1 MICGIGTDLVEI
13 KRIEASIGTYGD
25 RFIRRI
31 FTEDEQLA
39 AKQRSNIARF
49 YAMRFAAKEAAWK
62 ALSPGRSSG
71 IRWIDLEVRSAP
83 DGKPEMVFHGA
94 AREIFHQKA
103 GLSGQVDLSL
113 SDDGG
118 MALAF
123 VVLSKP

>member
-1 MICGIGTDLVEI
+1 MICGIGTDLVVI
-13 KRIEASIGTYGD
+13 DRIDQSLQKYGD

-31 FTEDEQLA
+31 YTEAEQEA
-39 AKQRSNIARF
+39 AGERASKARF
-49 YAMRFAAKEAAWK
+49 YAIRFAAKEAAWK

-71 IRWIDLEVRSAP
+71 IGWLDLEVSSAP
-83 DGKPEMVFHGA
+83 DGQPSLVFHGA
-94 AREIFHQKA
+94 AAEVFHQKA
-103 GLSGQVDLSL
+103 GPEGRIDLSL

>member
-1 MICGIGTDLVEI
+1 MICGIGTDIVAIDRVDHSLG
-13 KRIEASIGTYGD
+13 RYGA

-31 FTEDEQLA
+31 YTHGEQA
-39 AKQRSNIARF
+39 EASKRADMARF

-71 IRWIDLEVRSAP
+71 IGWLDLEVCSAP
-83 DGKPEMVFHGA
+83 DGQPSLVFHGPA
-94 AREIFHQKA
+94 ADVFHQKA
-103 GLSGQVDLSL
+103 GRDGQIHLSL

>member
-13 KRIEASIGTYGD
+13 RRIEASLAKFGD

-31 FTEDEQLA
+31 YTEDEQA
-39 AKQRSNIARF
+39 AARKRSDPARF

-62 ALSPGRSSG
+62 ALSPGRKRGVS
-71 IRWIDLEVRSAP
+71 WVDLEVASQP
-83 DGKPEMVFHGA
+83 DGKPHLVFHGA
-94 AREIFHQKA
+94 ALEIFHQKT
-103 GLSGQVDLSL
+103 GTKGQIDLSL

-123 VVLSKP
+123 VVLSAS